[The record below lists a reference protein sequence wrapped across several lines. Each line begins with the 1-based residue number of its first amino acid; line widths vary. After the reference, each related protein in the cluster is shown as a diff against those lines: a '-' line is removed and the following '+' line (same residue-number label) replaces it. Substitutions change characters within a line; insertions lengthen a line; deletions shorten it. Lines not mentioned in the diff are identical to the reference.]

1 MDGIDPNC
9 ASKAAS
15 IYNIPVR
22 PIGGGLTTLLEYR
35 GKVLLIVNV
44 ASQ

>member
-1 MDGIDPNC
+1 MDGIEPNR
-9 ASKAAS
+9 ASLATS
-15 IYNIPVR
+15 IYDIAVR
-22 PIGGGLTTLLEYR
+22 AIGGGLETLSGYR